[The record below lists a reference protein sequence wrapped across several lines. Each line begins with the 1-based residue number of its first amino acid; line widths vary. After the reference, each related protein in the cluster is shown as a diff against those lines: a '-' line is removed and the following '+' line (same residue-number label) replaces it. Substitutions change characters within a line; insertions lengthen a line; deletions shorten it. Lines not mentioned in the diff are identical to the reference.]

1 VTARRASD
9 QSIVLHCDGCDEAA
23 YPIGAGV
30 PSVTLLGADGLS
42 LPAPTNSLVV
52 GKGGVSVDYDL
63 CMVTLGRHGSC
74 GVKTETRLL
83 VPMND
88 VVEVRRRVEPVR
100 VWGYMLL
107 AFSALA
113 LGATTYGIVAAHD
126 ATTREAIAFVGLPPL
141 LFIGGIGLWEV
152 LEPVREVTWRPEAA
166 P

>member
-1 VTARRASD
+1 
-9 QSIVLHCDGCDEAA
+9 
-23 YPIGAGV
+23 
-30 PSVTLLGADGLS
+30 
-42 LPAPTNSLVV
+42 
-52 GKGGVSVDYDL
+52 
-63 CMVTLGRHGSC
+63 MVTLGRHGSC

-107 AFSALA
+107 AISALA
-113 LGATTYGIVAAHD
+113 LAATTYGIVAAND

-152 LEPVREVTWRPEAA
+152 LEPVREVTWQPEVA